1 MPPARRGN
9 PRRGGELVEIEGGD
23 GVGRSIVIIA
33 SALLRGAVL
42 ASHRRRIAAR
52 GRQGRAHDVADV
64 TQRLAQLLDQ
74 VRILAALLLVVDA
87 LLCQLRLNPRA
98 ALKELIHVQHEL
110 LVGRLRLLAHLVA
123 FLQLPHHLIMRQYLE
138 VHVLGQMS
146 VMPRR
151 VGLDRLGAG
160 SARAR
165 NPHSPTPHGDESVYR
180 SPR

>member
-1 MPPARRGN
+1 MQTQESSNHPSGTAKERLPSIARRIIQAGPRKHRMQAAKHASITIYERARCKMCASTQSPRPSPPVMPPARRGN
-9 PRRGGELVEIEGGD
+9 PRRGARRDRGGD

-87 LLCQLRLNPRA
+87 LLCQLRLN
-98 ALKELIHVQHEL
+98 Q
-110 LVGRLRLLAHLVA
+110 
-123 FLQLPHHLIMRQYLE
+123 
-138 VHVLGQMS
+138 S
-146 VMPRR
+146 
-151 VGLDRLGAG
+151 
-160 SARAR
+160 S
-165 NPHSPTPHGDESVYR
+165 S
-180 SPR
+180 